1 MEKGTEI
8 CTQMIPILKRGETNY
23 GIALKTTLMNTCR
36 AIEEREWEFM
46 LGVAMKTYI
55 RDVDTKKK
63 RERRC

>member
-1 MEKGTEI
+1 
-8 CTQMIPILKRGETNY
+8 MIPILKLGETNY